1 MTIAPPA
8 SHQLCPCIATDLTT
22 SILSH
27 LTLGQEYLGATGLHL
42 AIAYNNDELAQC
54 IIENG
59 VNIHIRAR
67 GTFFLPADQ
76 QHDTPLKVT
85 DYSGLA
91 YLGKISVSQSC
102 MCRNDELSSTMSLV
116 GCLLKDSELFILFS
130 ENSQILLKIS
140 VIPILLTFIYLVALL
155 SLLVNNQLNSSS
167 NSNAAHNCH
176 TGNTELK
183 V

>member
-1 MTIAPPA
+1 MP
-8 SHQLCPCIATDLTT
+8 LTYLST

-91 YLGKISVSQSC
+91 YLGKISVSQLC
-102 MCRNDELSSTMSLV
+102 AAMMS
-116 GCLLKDSELFILFS
+116 
-130 ENSQILLKIS
+130 
-140 VIPILLTFIYLVALL
+140 
-155 SLLVNNQLNSSS
+155 
-167 NSNAAHNCH
+167 
-176 TGNTELK
+176 
-183 V
+183 